1 MAYTAREMDKG
12 EIDPGSMR
20 KSAELAMSELSIN
33 EELNTDWQHAA
44 CSLLVAL
51 GSQLPDMVQAVP

>member
-20 KSAELAMSELSIN
+20 KLAELAMSELSIN
-33 EELNTDWQHAA
+33 EVRNNHDGLKKF
-44 CSLLVAL
+44 
-51 GSQLPDMVQAVP
+51 LPW

>member
-1 MAYTAREMDKG
+1 VGTHRAGLLLIMAYTAREMDKG

-33 EELNTDWQHAA
+33 EVRNNHDGLKKF
-44 CSLLVAL
+44 
-51 GSQLPDMVQAVP
+51 LPF